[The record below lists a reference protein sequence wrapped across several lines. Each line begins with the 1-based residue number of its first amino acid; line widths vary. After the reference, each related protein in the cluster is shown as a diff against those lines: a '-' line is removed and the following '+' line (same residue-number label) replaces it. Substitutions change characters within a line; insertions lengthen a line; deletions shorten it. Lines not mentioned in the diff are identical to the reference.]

1 MKVNFKYVASRR
13 AAAGVLK
20 AASPFAPTGDAAP
33 DTVVATTVLYYDD
46 PSEAGRESWPAV
58 VVKENHIPG
67 ANGFVKAGDYTQM
80 VKDIYPGV
88 SASSP
93 SDLTDVNGFLFFV
106 AQDGHGRELYRSDG
120 TQAGTR
126 LVCQY
131 PQVALYKGS
140 GAVEDSASYSCK

>member
-1 MKVNFKYVASRR
+1 
-13 AAAGVLK
+13 GVLK

-80 VKDIYPGV
+80 VKDKVAERLPGIWDTYAYGHEPRQYTIEERYITTPHPLLQSNPPAET
-88 SASSP
+88 SA
-93 SDLTDVNGFLFFV
+93 G
-106 AQDGHGRELYRSDG
+106 AQLLMGLSIPGPGIDARIKKSLEACVPVFGCADI
-120 TQAGTR
+120 
-126 LVCQY
+126 
-131 PQVALYKGS
+131 
-140 GAVEDSASYSCK
+140 